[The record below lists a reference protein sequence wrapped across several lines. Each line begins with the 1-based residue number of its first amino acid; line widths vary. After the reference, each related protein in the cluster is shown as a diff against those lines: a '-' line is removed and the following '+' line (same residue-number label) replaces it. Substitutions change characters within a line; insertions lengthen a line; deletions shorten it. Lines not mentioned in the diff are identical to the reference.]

1 MLTSFPR
8 PIPMIFLR
16 NVWRAPARSLMTA
29 LGIAAGV
36 GLFVAISAIT
46 IDLHEQ
52 IAGVANAYTLEVV
65 VYEKRS
71 TSPLSSRIGAAQM
84 AELRSRY
91 GAAVSPMAIGTV
103 NERWNAYALVIGVPA
118 EFARRTPLVAG
129 EHYREG
135 SDDVLL
141 GELAAQKLGIA
152 PGQTVRIDGRELPV
166 RGIFRSGSR
175 MLDGGMMTHIGQ
187 AQRMLTR
194 EGAEPQF
201 TLALLRAPD
210 AGAAAELIRDIGQRF
225 PTLRAIPG
233 TEFAGSLRLMKV
245 VDAFITT
252 ISVVALVGTGL
263 VVTNTLLMA
272 IAERTREIGILMTV
286 GWTPWLVLR
295 MLLAESLV
303 LCTAGAVLGNG
314 FALLLLRV
322 VNGLESVGFGW
333 IPVRYP
339 LSLAAM
345 SLVMALAIALVA
357 LLWPAVVVF
366 RMQPLTALRHE

>member
-1 MLTSFPR
+1 
-8 PIPMIFLR
+8 
-16 NVWRAPARSLMTA
+16 
-29 LGIAAGV
+29 
-36 GLFVAISAIT
+36 
-46 IDLHEQ
+46 
-52 IAGVANAYTLEVV
+52 
-65 VYEKRS
+65 
-71 TSPLSSRIGAAQM
+71 
-84 AELRSRY
+84 
-91 GAAVSPMAIGTV
+91 
-103 NERWNAYALVIGVPA
+103 
-118 EFARRTPLVAG
+118 
-129 EHYREG
+129 
-135 SDDVLL
+135 
-141 GELAAQKLGIA
+141 
-152 PGQTVRIDGRELPV
+152 
-166 RGIFRSGSR
+166 
-175 MLDGGMMTHIGQ
+175 MTHIGQ